1 MCMKLHVNQVPIQ
14 EMTAV
19 LLVDK
24 AYKQQLATC
33 KIMAMF
39 HTIIPL

>member
-1 MCMKLHVNQVPIQ
+1 MCMKLHVNQLQVPIQ

-24 AYKQQLATC
+24 AYKQQPHAT
-33 KIMAMF
+33 
-39 HTIIPL
+39 